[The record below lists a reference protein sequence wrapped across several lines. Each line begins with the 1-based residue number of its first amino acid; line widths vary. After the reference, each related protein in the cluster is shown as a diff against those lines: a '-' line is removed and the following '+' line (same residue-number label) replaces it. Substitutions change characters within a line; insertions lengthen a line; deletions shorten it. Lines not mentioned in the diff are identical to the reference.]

1 MKRRLLAVAAAV
13 MILALG
19 AGSVFAASSP
29 TEEDGYS
36 EAAQEA
42 VGNISADDITAVD
55 AMGKNVSI
63 EVTPVSGDQIT
74 DEDTALAAAEEA
86 VGAGLVDLNVGVDEE
101 VVASVLGV
109 VEVKLKDNGE
119 FPVTLTIPVY
129 GVSAGD
135 SVILLHFVDG
145 AWETILPS
153 VVGDGYVVAEF
164 DSFSPIAVVL
174 IESSEIDLEDYDVEA
189 EETEEP
195 DDSEDALEDD
205 TEADDEDDDSNDS
218 NNNKDNNDTKTNST
232 KKTDDN
238 SSGASGNGN
247 QNVSVKAN
255 GNTFH
260 SASPVTGD
268 QPYVYIYAAVL
279 FAAVIA
285 LGATVVVK
293 CKHKR
298 TK

>member
-13 MILALG
+13 MILTLG

-55 AMGKNVSI
+55 AMGKNVSV

-74 DEDTALAAAEEA
+74 DEETALAAAEEA
-86 VGAGLVDLNVGVDEE
+86 VGAGLVNLNVGVDNE
-101 VVASVLGV
+101 VVASILGV

-119 FPVTLTIPVY
+119 FPVTLTIPVF

-135 SVILLHFVDG
+135 SVILLHLVDG
-145 AWETILPS
+145 VWETILPS

-164 DSFSPIAVVL
+164 NSFSPIAVVL
-174 IESSEIDLEDYDVEA
+174 IESSDIDLEGYNVGE

-205 TEADDEDDDSNDS
+205 TEAEDDDDSND
-218 NNNKDNNDTKTNST
+218 NKDKNNTKTNST

-260 SASPVTGD
+260 SASPATGD

-293 CKHKR
+293 CKHKTR
-298 TK
+298 